1 MGGIMDYYLLAGD
14 AILVEEFAYGED
26 HVTVGLAG
34 AMWAAGDGGWLGTG
48 SFGRSLRT
56 NEDLLAV
63 LTPIRRDRA
72 ARVFRDLDGGALP
85 SELELR
91 ARFGEWV
98 RFTNAAPLRLG
109 PDETPQGYTERRVY
123 RVLFA
128 KEPRAAQL
136 AGLSAA
142 WRGTT
147 PGGMPSGEGRA
158 GNHMFTWNLRRVGRG
173 IAWGLDVTMLLGGDS
188 PDVAGAVLRKLTADV
203 RERGLI
209 PVTTERFA

>member
-1 MGGIMDYYLLAGD
+1 MDYYLLAGD

-34 AMWAAGDGGWLGTG
+34 AMWAAGDDRWRGTG

-56 NEDLLAV
+56 DKDLLAM
-63 LTPIRRDRA
+63 LTPIRRERA
-72 ARVFRDLDGGALP
+72 AALFRDLDGGTLP
-85 SELELR
+85 TDLELR
-91 ARFGEWV
+91 SRFGDWV

-109 PDETPQGYTERRVY
+109 PDDTPHGYAEKRVY

-136 AGLSAA
+136 AELSAA
-142 WRGTT
+142 WRGTA
-147 PGGMPSGEGRA
+147 PGGLPAGKGRA
-158 GNHMFTWNLRRVGRG
+158 GDHEFTWNLRRVGRG
-173 IAWGLDVTMLLGGDS
+173 IAWGLDVTMLLSADR
-188 PDVAGAVLRKLTADV
+188 VEIAGAVLRKLTTDV
-203 RERGLI
+203 RESGLI

>member
-1 MGGIMDYYLLAGD
+1 MDYYLLAGD

-34 AMWAAGDGGWLGTG
+34 AMWSAGDTGWRGTG
-48 SFGRSLRT
+48 AFGQFLRT
-56 NEDLLAV
+56 DDDLLSV

-72 ARVFRDLDGGALP
+72 ARVLRDLDGGVLP

-91 ARFGEWV
+91 ARFGDWV
-98 RFTNAAPLRLG
+98 RFSNAAPLRLG
-109 PDETPQGYTERRVY
+109 SGETPQGYAEKRVY

-136 AGLSAA
+136 AELSAA
-142 WRGTT
+142 WRGST
-147 PGGMPSGEGRA
+147 PGGLPSGKGRA
-158 GNHMFTWNLRRVGRG
+158 GNHLFTWNLRRVGRG
-173 IAWGLDVTMLLGGDS
+173 IAWGLDVTMLLGLES
-188 PDVAGAVLRKLTADV
+188 PDLAGAVLRKLTADV
-203 RERGLI
+203 RERGLV